1 MENQLRPLEEIVKEL
16 PPDFQQE
23 VREYVEFLLYKREQ
37 KSGKKLRQNWA
48 GASSDFKDDYT
59 LLDLQKKALG
69 WRGD

>member
-48 GASSDFKDDYT
+48 A
-59 LLDLQKKALG
+59 
-69 WRGD
+69 R